1 MLPLK
6 RPFRREEYYD
16 KVKDKQSKSWA
27 TGRVEKG
34 LELLRTK
41 KYESA
46 LKKFKEAKHLDPT
59 FADAPKQIASAM
71 TLINKAQKKQIYS
84 QQDID
89 KELLAHRNLSSGSQS
104 ADLHT

>member
-1 MLPLK
+1 
-6 RPFRREEYYD
+6 
-16 KVKDKQSKSWA
+16 
-27 TGRVEKG
+27 
-34 LELLRTK
+34 
-41 KYESA
+41 
-46 LKKFKEAKHLDPT
+46 
-59 FADAPKQIASAM
+59 M